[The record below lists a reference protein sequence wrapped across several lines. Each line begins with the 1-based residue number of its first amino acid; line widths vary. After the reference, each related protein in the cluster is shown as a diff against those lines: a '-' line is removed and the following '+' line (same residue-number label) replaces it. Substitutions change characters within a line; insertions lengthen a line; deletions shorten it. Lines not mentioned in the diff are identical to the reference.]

1 MNRKILLTGGAGF
14 LGSTLLANLRKDRA
28 NIEAPTK
35 HNVDFRCFNSVT
47 DFFKKKKFDLII
59 HLASAGVFATYDDDD
74 LISGELLMAKNLLTL
89 ISEGGM
95 IVFAG
100 SVSQYGRS
108 GYLKESAEL
117 LGSSNYARA
126 KSIVEDFF
134 VSRMLELNY
143 KFVSLR
149 IFGLY
154 GYGER
159 NSRLLPYVVNCLIN
173 NESALLSDGLQV
185 RDFIHVDDAASLIM
199 DVIGKNSLPNA
210 LNIGTGIGVE
220 VRDLLLRLADE
231 MGKPRHLLKFN
242 SRDRSYHDEDF
253 LVADT
258 NLLKTVVN
266 TIPRQRLLGKEILRH
281 IINL

>member
-1 MNRKILLTGGAGF
+1 
-14 LGSTLLANLRKDRA
+14 
-28 NIEAPTK
+28 
-35 HNVDFRCFNSVT
+35 
-47 DFFKKKKFDLII
+47 
-59 HLASAGVFATYDDDD
+59 
-74 LISGELLMAKNLLTL
+74 
-89 ISEGGM
+89 M

-108 GYLKESAEL
+108 GYLKESSEL

-159 NSRLLPYVVNCLIN
+159 NSRLLPYVVNCLTN

-258 NLLKTVVN
+258 NLLKRWLMLFHGSVF
-266 TIPRQRLLGKEILRH
+266 
-281 IINL
+281 